1 MINSINFTKKSLND
15 FTSTFFLKYY
25 KNNINSDRIS
35 MKYNIVINDKFRIIF
50 KHQEIY
56 TDLLVILS
64 SIDSHTKFN
73 FFKFYKVYLFKIY
86 NEFIIIDTDDDNKT
100 IHNLINKFHEH
111 DDFFDLFI
119 LSFFYYF

>member
-100 IHNLINKFHEH
+100 IHNLINKFHEN

>member
-1 MINSINFTKKSLND
+1 MINSINLTKKSLND
-15 FTSTFFLKYY
+15 FTNTFFLKYY
-25 KNNINSDRIS
+25 KNHTNSDRIS
-35 MKYNIVINDKFRIIF
+35 MKYNIVIDDKFRILF
-50 KHQEIY
+50 KHQEKY

-100 IHNLINKFHEH
+100 IHNLINKFDEN